1 MLSNICSTCNN
12 VVSATH
18 FWGSVTRRPKKGNPR
33 WHHNAAYMWKLYN
46 YCRFQVEYV
55 NLLTR
60 ERIIPRGASRVE
72 WLLSRVNKFTYST
85 RNVQLLFYH
94 NENPTQQAPDVVAI
108 LYQNRFHI
116 DSTKLVGINVES
128 MLIKCWVP
136 AGYVRQNEKKYWE
149 QSRSHHF
156 QWWLKERPYICQ
168 F

>member
-1 MLSNICSTCNN
+1 MNLKGIST
-12 VVSATH
+12 
-18 FWGSVTRRPKKGNPR
+18 REII
-33 WHHNAAYMWKLYN
+33 LYN
-46 YCRFQVEYV
+46 YCIFQVEYV
-55 NLLTR
+55 NLLTL
-60 ERIIPRGASRVE
+60 ESIIPWSRR
-72 WLLSRVNKFTYST
+72 LSGMMLSRVNKFTYST

-108 LYQNRFHI
+108 LYQNIFHI
-116 DSTKLVGINVES
+116 DSTKLVGFNVES

-168 F
+168 FKDHHILNKSNAKYPQFTRTPLKQASTFK